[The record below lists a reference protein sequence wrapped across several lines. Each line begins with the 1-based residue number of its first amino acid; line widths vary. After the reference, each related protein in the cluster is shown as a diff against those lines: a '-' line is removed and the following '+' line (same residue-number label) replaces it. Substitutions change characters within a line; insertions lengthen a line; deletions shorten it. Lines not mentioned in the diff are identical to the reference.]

1 MAEFLASCPM
11 CLRANNQRENT
22 RAYLFLCAQGCFKP
36 GVSGLA
42 RLTFIRKHRL
52 DLGGARPSQGLKE
65 GWGGDEA
72 ETRWEARE
80 LFSLQAPPSW
90 WGIIGRYR
98 RVGSEPPA
106 ASLKP
111 S

>member
-1 MAEFLASCPM
+1 M

-80 LFSLQAPPSW
+80 LFSLQVGHPGGASSEGTDVWGQNHQPLPS
-90 WGIIGRYR
+90 
-98 RVGSEPPA
+98 
-106 ASLKP
+106 SLAR
-111 S
+111 